1 MTLRRIAVSSAI
13 LALSHLTPAYAGPLP
28 GYVQAVATEGS
39 YPAVQV
45 QNPGNLAQ
53 AVSPDNQPG
62 GAASATA
69 TRLRVQASSDGT
81 GAGPTG
87 QYFHAASAANW
98 TEYVLWDFSAGQAL
112 AADEARRLNVS
123 FNFRMVSRLSLQDRV
138 GLDVGTMSYAA
149 EVVSLNSA
157 IINRHADAVSYAV
170 GPPDSFTGNL
180 GLLGLVDLS
189 FSLLHD
195 DSSSGWLS
203 MEYGNSGANDVTAA
217 GALWL
222 QSITVTEDEPLQL
235 SQAAPS
241 AHRFASASAASLLD
255 GRVLGVQFTHTKAT
269 YAFGQDLDDTTHPA
283 PEPASGALVLLAL
296 AAFTRH
302 RRRLCRG

>member
-1 MTLRRIAVSSAI
+1 MTLRRFAVLPAV
-13 LALSHLTPAYAGPLP
+13 LALCNVTPAHAGPVP
-28 GYVQAVATEGS
+28 GYVQATAAEGS

-62 GAASATA
+62 GGAAATA
-69 TRLRVQASSDGT
+69 TRLRVEASSDGT

-98 TEYVLWDFSAGQAL
+98 SEYVLWDFSAGQAL
-112 AADEARRLNVS
+112 PADEARRLNVS
-123 FNFRMVSRLSLQDRV
+123 FNFRLLSRLSLLDHA
-138 GLDVGTMSYAA
+138 GLDVGTMGYAA

-157 IINRHADAVSYAV
+157 LVNRRADAVSYAV
-170 GPPDSFTGNL
+170 GSPDSFTGNL
-180 GLLGLVDLS
+180 SLLGLVDLS

-222 QSITVTEDEPLQL
+222 QSITVTEDPPLPL
-235 SQAAPS
+235 SQARS
-241 AHRFASASAASLLD
+241 AHRFVEASTVGLQT
-255 GRVLGVQFTHTKAT
+255 GRVLGVRFDSGAM
-269 YAFGQDLDDTTHPA
+269 YAFGQDLDASTHPV
-283 PEPASGALVLLAL
+283 PEPASGVLALLAL
-296 AAFTRH
+296 VALTRH
-302 RRRLCRG
+302 RHRLSRG